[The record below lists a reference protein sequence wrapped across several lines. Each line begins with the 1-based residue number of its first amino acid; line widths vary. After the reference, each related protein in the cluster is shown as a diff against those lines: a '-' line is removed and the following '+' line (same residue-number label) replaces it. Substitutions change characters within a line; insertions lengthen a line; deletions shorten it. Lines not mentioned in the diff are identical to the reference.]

1 MVKGGIDLA
10 EQRGIQRTYHII
22 GLASMGS
29 WPSMKPPPATMTH
42 MRFIGFK
49 ILNIYELISL

>member
-10 EQRGIQRTYHII
+10 EQRGIQRTYHSI

-42 MRFIGFK
+42 MCFIGFK